1 VAREVWIVNRLQS
14 SDHVIVVGAGLAG
27 WRFVESLRREGYD
40 GALSLIGDEPHAP
53 YDRPPLSKQVL
64 AGKWD
69 LDKTTLA
76 SPEQLVASK
85 ATLHLG
91 VRATALDVTSKSVQ
105 LSDGSQVSGT
115 HVVLATGSRAR
126 PLAFDSSGP
135 LPTLRTRDD
144 LVRLRSTLD
153 SLDSASI
160 VAVIGGGFVGAEVAT
175 STKTR
180 GFTPIV
186 LEAAT
191 RPLVTVLGEE
201 VSEWLLPLASDAG
214 VELRVNQQ
222 VRDVTIDDDGVVLH
236 FEDNTH
242 LNARAVLGAVGSTL
256 DLEWLEGSGLTLDKG
271 VVVDRD
277 SQAAPFV
284 AAIGDVARFAMTT
297 AAGNEVARIEHWQI
311 ATDHARELAHH
322 WMGGARSVAFT
333 MPYFWSDQYG
343 KKIQMLGHPHVDDDV
358 VLVNGSPSEGKWLA
372 IYSRGGLVTGLVSL
386 SQPRGLALAKVL
398 LEAPTTLAEALER
411 APWNT

>member
-1 VAREVWIVNRLQS
+1 MNRLQS

-27 WRFVESLRREGYD
+27 WRFVESLRREGYE
-40 GALSLIGDEPHAP
+40 GALTLIGDEPYAP

-76 SPEQLVASK
+76 SPEQLIASK
-85 ATLHLG
+85 ATLRLG
-91 VRATALDVTSKSVQ
+91 VRATSLDVTSRSVQ
-105 LSDGSQVSGT
+105 LSDGSRASGT
-115 HVVLATGSRAR
+115 HLVLATGSRAR
-126 PLAFDSSGP
+126 PLAFESSGP
-135 LPTLRTRDD
+135 LPTLRTHDD
-144 LVRLRSTLD
+144 LVHFRSTLE
-153 SLDSASI
+153 SLDSDSV

-186 LEAAT
+186 LEAAA
-191 RPLVTVLGEE
+191 RPLITVLGEE

-214 VELRVNQQ
+214 VELRTNQRL
-222 VRDVTIDDDGVVLH
+222 RDVTIDDECFVLH
-236 FEDNTH
+236 FDDGTH
-242 LNARAVLGAVGSTL
+242 LNARAVLAAVGSTL
-256 DLEWLEGSGLTLDKG
+256 DLEWLEGSGLNLDHG

-277 SQAAPFV
+277 LLAAPFV

-297 AAGNEVARIEHWQI
+297 VAGNEVARIEHWQI

-322 WMGGARSVAFT
+322 WMGGARSLAFT

-358 VLVNGSPSEGKWLA
+358 VRVSGSLAEGKWLA
-372 IYSRGGLVTGLVSL
+372 LYSRGGLVTGLVSL
-386 SQPRGLALAKVL
+386 SQPRDLALAKPL
-398 LEAPTTLAEALER
+398 LEAPTTLAEALHR
-411 APWNT
+411 APWIT